1 MQMFKCIKYRLRFI
15 MKLIPFSAGVKHFFI
30 FNLILSVIGL
40 FLSFLTPVFYKMF
53 IEKVILQGKIH
64 ALLTV
69 VIGYLLINGANILI
83 SYIKNYNK
91 NRLINR
97 ITFRVKFKFWRYLLK
112 QEFTQFEKQNI
123 GDVKMR
129 LEDDTN
135 SISPFSGYQTIDYL
149 IAYITVFI
157 SALLL
162 FSIEWRLAVFSV
174 VVIPI
179 TFYFDNIISKKE
191 KALNN
196 ELRTKDQD
204 MSAWLHASIHG
215 WREVKALN
223 LQRHEKLT
231 FIKFIHIRGIAYAR
245 WINYWTIRVLIL
257 PRIRDDFFMQFGL
270 YFLGGLLII
279 LGGFK
284 IGDLLVFAMYYSM
297 LSDAVKTV
305 STTDADLQSSIPFT
319 DRLLDI
325 IDKARVKSRRGISPE
340 NSNEIVLDNVCFAY
354 QGSKQEILYNFS
366 MSIHKGERVAITG
379 KSGSGKTTILKL
391 ITGMVEPTCGRVLF
405 SDVDLNHID
414 LKEMHKRIGF
424 VMQENTLFNT
434 TIKENLLYGNS
445 KATDEALISACRK
458 AYIYDFIK
466 GLPDGMDTVIG
477 ERGLKLSGGQR
488 QRIVLARLFLRDVD
502 IFIFDEATSALDQ
515 YSENIIHDA
524 IRNIAEDKT
533 IIVVAH
539 RQSSISLCDRKIVL
553 S

>member
-354 QGSKQEILYNFS
+354 QGSKQEILHNFS